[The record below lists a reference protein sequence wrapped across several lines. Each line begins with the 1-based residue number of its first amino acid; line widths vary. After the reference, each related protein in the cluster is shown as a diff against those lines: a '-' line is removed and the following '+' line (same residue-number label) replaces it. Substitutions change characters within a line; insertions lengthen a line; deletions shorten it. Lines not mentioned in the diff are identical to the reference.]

1 MAARHRSSLLS
12 DLFFTIMTME
22 SVKAR
27 PPASSLATPVLAD
40 GYPQALDALH
50 RRVSPGE
57 LVRSPA
63 GYVLASLA
71 AVPDAPAGPLSRFG
85 VAVTRTQPGPA
96 VGGGPA
102 AAVAGQF
109 AHGLLNLHQELLE
122 NVLRQVMRHLEGRTS
137 GGTTLASKDLIRGQL
152 ADIGIRLS
160 EAREII
166 ARPRESGSQAGW
178 RLHLRQVAAGR
189 LLLLLLGAS
198 GFLADGPG
206 GDLHL
211 AEVAGNVY
219 LHPDDA
225 DA

>member
-1 MAARHRSSLLS
+1 MAARHKSSLLS

-22 SVKAR
+22 SVTAR
-27 PPASSLATPVLAD
+27 PPASSLATPALAD

-71 AVPDAPAGPLSRFG
+71 ALPDAPAGPLSRFG
-85 VAVTRTQPGPA
+85 LAVTRTQPGPA
-96 VGGGPA
+96 CGGH
-102 AAVAGQF
+102 AGEF
-109 AHGLLNLHQELLE
+109 AHGLLSLHQELLE

-152 ADIGIRLS
+152 ADIGIRLT

-166 ARPRESGSQAGW
+166 ARPRDSGPQAGW
-178 RLHLRQVAAGR
+178 RLHLRHVAAGR

-206 GDLHL
+206 RDLHL
-211 AEVAGNVY
+211 AEVTGNVY

>member
-1 MAARHRSSLLS
+1 MAARRKSSLLS

-22 SVKAR
+22 SVTAR
-27 PPASSLATPVLAD
+27 PPASSLATPALAD

-71 AVPDAPAGPLSRFG
+71 ALPDAQAGPLSRFG
-85 VAVTRTQPGPA
+85 LAVTRTQPGPA
-96 VGGGPA
+96 GGGGQ

-109 AHGLLNLHQELLE
+109 AHGLLSLHQELLE
-122 NVLRQVMRHLEGRTS
+122 NVLRQAMRHLEGRTS

-166 ARPRESGSQAGW
+166 ARPRGSGPQAGW
-178 RLHLRQVAAGR
+178 RLHLRHVAAGR

-206 GDLHL
+206 RDLHL
-211 AEVAGNVY
+211 AEVTGNVY